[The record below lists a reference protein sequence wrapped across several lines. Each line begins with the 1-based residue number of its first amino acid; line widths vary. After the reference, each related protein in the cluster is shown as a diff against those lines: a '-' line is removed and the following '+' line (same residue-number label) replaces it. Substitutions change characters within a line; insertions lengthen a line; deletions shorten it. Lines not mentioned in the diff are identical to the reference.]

1 MKKKSREAN
10 TEQLVQEIINGLREK
25 KGKDIVTLDLRK
37 IDTSVTDFFVLCT
50 GDSNTHVNA
59 LAGSVEEEVRK
70 AIKDKPW
77 HIEGTTNGEWVLLDY
92 VNVVVHIF
100 QRETREHYNIEGL
113 WADADMKEYD
123 DVAPTTEKK

>member
-1 MKKKSREAN
+1 MKKKSREVN
-10 TEQLVQEIINGLREK
+10 TERLVEEIINGLREK
-25 KGKDIVTLDLRK
+25 KGKDIVTLDLRN
-37 IDTSVTDFFVLCT
+37 INASVTDFFVLCT

-77 HIEGTTNGEWVLLDY
+77 HVEGTTNGEWVLLDY

-100 QRETREHYNIEGL
+100 QREIREHYNLEGL
-113 WADADMKEYD
+113 WADAELKEYD
-123 DVAPTTEKK
+123 EVAWGR

>member
-1 MKKKSREAN
+1 MKKKSREVN
-10 TEQLVQEIINGLREK
+10 TEQLVEEIINGLREK

-37 IDTSVTDFFVLCT
+37 INSSVTDFFVLCT

-77 HIEGTTNGEWVLLDY
+77 HVEGTSNGEWVLMDY

-100 QRETREHYNIEGL
+100 QREIREHYNLEGL
-113 WADADMKEYD
+113 WADAELKEYD
-123 DVAPTTEKK
+123 EVA

>member
-1 MKKKSREAN
+1 MKKSSRKAQ
-10 TEQLVQEIINGLREK
+10 TERLVEEIVNGLQEK
-25 KGKDIVTLDLRK
+25 KGKEIVSLDLRE
-37 IDTSVTDFFVLCT
+37 IENAVTDFFVICS

-100 QRETREHYNIEGL
+100 QRSMREHYNIEGL
-113 WADADMKEYD
+113 WADGIVKDYSE
-123 DVAPTTEKK
+123 VA

>member
-100 QRETREHYNIEGL
+100 
-113 WADADMKEYD
+113 
-123 DVAPTTEKK
+123 

>member
-1 MKKKSREAN
+1 MKKGARVDK
-10 TEQLVQEIINGLREK
+10 TEKLVEEIINGLREK
-25 KGKDIVTLDLRK
+25 KGKHIVTLDLRK
-37 IDTSVTDFFVLCT
+37 IDNSVTEFFVIAS

-77 HIEGTTNGEWVLLDY
+77 HIEGTTNAEWVLLDY

-100 QRETREHYNIEGL
+100 QREPREHYNIEGL
-113 WADADMKEYD
+113 WADADLKEYEE
-123 DVAPTTEKK
+123 VA

>member
-59 LAGSVEEEVRK
+59 LSGSVEEEVRK

-100 QRETREHYNIEGL
+100 QRETREHYNVEGL
-113 WADADMKEYD
+113 WADAELKAYEE
-123 DVAPTTEKK
+123 VA

>member
-1 MKKKSREAN
+1 MTKKSRKAE
-10 TEQLVQEIINGLREK
+10 TERLVAEIVNGLQEK
-25 KGKDIVTLDLRK
+25 KGKDIVSLDLRK
-37 IDTSVTDFFVLCT
+37 IETAITDFFVLCT

-77 HIEGTTNGEWVLLDY
+77 HTEGTSNGEWVLLDY

-100 QRETREHYNIEGL
+100 QGEVREHYNIEGL
-113 WADADMKEYD
+113 WADAITKEHEEL
-123 DVAPTTEKK
+123 A

>member
-1 MKKKSREAN
+1 MKKSSRKAQ
-10 TEQLVQEIINGLREK
+10 TERLVEEIVNGLQEK
-25 KGKDIVTLDLRK
+25 KGKEIISLDLRE
-37 IDTSVTDFFVLCT
+37 IENAVTDFFVICT

-59 LAGSVEEEVRK
+59 LSGSVEEEVRK

-100 QRETREHYNIEGL
+100 QRSVREHYNIEGL
-113 WADADMKEYD
+113 WADAKVKEYSE
-123 DVAPTTEKK
+123 VA

>member
-1 MKKKSREAN
+1 MKKSSRKAE
-10 TEQLVQEIINGLREK
+10 TERLVEEIVNGLQEK
-25 KGKDIVTLDLRK
+25 KGKEIVSLDLRG
-37 IDTSVTDFFVLCT
+37 IENAVTDFFVICS

-92 VNVVVHIF
+92 VNVVVHVF
-100 QRETREHYNIEGL
+100 QRSIREHYNIEGL
-113 WADADMKEYD
+113 WADAIVKEYSE
-123 DVAPTTEKK
+123 VA

>member
-1 MKKKSREAN
+1 MKKKSREVN
-10 TEQLVQEIINGLREK
+10 SEQLVAEIINGLREK
-25 KGKDIVTLDLRK
+25 KGKDIVTLDLRN
-37 IDTSVTDFFVLCT
+37 IGSSVTDFFVLCT

-77 HIEGTTNGEWVLLDY
+77 HVEGTSNGEWVLLDY

-100 QRETREHYNIEGL
+100 QRETREHYNLEGL
-113 WADADMKEYD
+113 WADAELKEYD
-123 DVAPTTEKK
+123 EVA